1 MVRLRSESGCP
12 WDREQTHE
20 SLKPYLLEETYEVL
34 ECIDADNKE
43 ELCKELGDLLLQ
55 VVFHAQIGHEQGEFN
70 IDQVCEEIVAKLVR
84 RHPHVFSDTSVEN
97 ADQVVVNWE
106 RIKME
111 ERNDQASPVSALD
124 GVPTQLPALLRAQ
137 RLQSKASRVGFDWED
152 IEGPLEKVA
161 EELAELRG
169 ARHDG
174 GEKQVQEEFGDLLF
188 ALVNVGRFLDL
199 CPEDTLRRAAEKFE
213 RRFRQVEILLH
224 EKNKEMQ
231 DLDLTELDRF
241 WDQVKGQD

>member
-213 RRFRQVEILLH
+213 RRFRQVETLLH
-224 EKNKEMQ
+224 EQKKEMQ

-241 WDQVKGQD
+241 WNQVKDQG